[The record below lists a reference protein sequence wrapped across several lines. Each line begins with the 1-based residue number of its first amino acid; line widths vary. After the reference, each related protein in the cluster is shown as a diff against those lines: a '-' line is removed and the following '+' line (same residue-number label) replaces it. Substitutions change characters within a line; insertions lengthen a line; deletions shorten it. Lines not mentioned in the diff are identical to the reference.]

1 MADNSVNNKRIAK
14 NSLFLSI
21 RMVIVLGIS
30 LYSTRI
36 ILRVLG
42 IEDYGIYNVVA
53 GFVSM
58 FGFLNTSMSNGIQRF
73 FNYEL
78 GKNGEEGVNR
88 VFCTSVLIQLLL
100 AVVIILLTESFG
112 IWYMYNKMVIPD
124 DRMVAAG
131 WIFQFAIISFLFTI
145 MQAPFTAAVMA
156 HEHMD
161 FYAVVSV
168 LDAIIKLLVIFLIPI
183 ISLDHLIIY
192 GLFIV
197 LISFFNFIVYYIYC
211 HLHFKEIRYHFYF
224 EKKQFRSMLGFS
236 GWNLFGSFSN
246 MMRNQ
251 GINLIINLFFGPV
264 VNAARGVAAQI
275 NSGVTNLT
283 TSILVPVRPQ
293 VIQSY
298 AKGDL
303 NRTMSL
309 TYSISKFSL
318 FFLFLLILPICIEL
332 NFILGVWLGDNIPE
346 HTQSFCLIILVTTA
360 VLIPMNALST
370 LVHAS
375 GNMRNYQ
382 VIGSVVKFLSVPCA
396 YVMLYFGLEPEWAF
410 IMVLVFDIIGFIVG
424 LFIIRTLMPFSII
437 SYVTRVFL
445 PLLPVF
451 TIGIFSSWFVHN
463 MIDNNVARFLTV
475 LFTGFVFSVL
485 SFYYIALIRS
495 ERNLLAGFLSK
506 ILHKIKIKHIQ

>member
-183 ISLDHLIIY
+183 ISLEHLII
-192 GLFIV
+192 
-197 LISFFNFIVYYIYC
+197 
-211 HLHFKEIRYHFYF
+211 
-224 EKKQFRSMLGFS
+224 
-236 GWNLFGSFSN
+236 
-246 MMRNQ
+246 
-251 GINLIINLFFGPV
+251 
-264 VNAARGVAAQI
+264 
-275 NSGVTNLT
+275 
-283 TSILVPVRPQ
+283 
-293 VIQSY
+293 
-298 AKGDL
+298 
-303 NRTMSL
+303 
-309 TYSISKFSL
+309 
-318 FFLFLLILPICIEL
+318 
-332 NFILGVWLGDNIPE
+332 
-346 HTQSFCLIILVTTA
+346 
-360 VLIPMNALST
+360 
-370 LVHAS
+370 
-375 GNMRNYQ
+375 
-382 VIGSVVKFLSVPCA
+382 
-396 YVMLYFGLEPEWAF
+396 
-410 IMVLVFDIIGFIVG
+410 
-424 LFIIRTLMPFSII
+424 
-437 SYVTRVFL
+437 
-445 PLLPVF
+445 
-451 TIGIFSSWFVHN
+451 
-463 MIDNNVARFLTV
+463 
-475 LFTGFVFSVL
+475 
-485 SFYYIALIRS
+485 
-495 ERNLLAGFLSK
+495 
-506 ILHKIKIKHIQ
+506 